1 MRGSTK
7 PKDGIWAP
15 MLRVGASLVFIG
27 AVGLGRAAAADWEP
41 PQPATGR
48 RLAAR
53 PPTVIQSPCRIVM
66 MPEANLTGDTT
77 QFLPTR
83 VCVSR
88 GLYADTTPPPPPLQR
103 PWWWW

>member
-1 MRGSTK
+1 
-7 PKDGIWAP
+7 
-15 MLRVGASLVFIG
+15 
-27 AVGLGRAAAADWEP
+27 
-41 PQPATGR
+41 
-48 RLAAR
+48 
-53 PPTVIQSPCRIVM
+53 M